1 MAFHY
6 SPKIVTDGLVLYL
19 DAANTKSYVPSSTPW
34 NDISRGGNNGT
45 LINGPT
51 FNSANGGSIV
61 FDGVDDYVNI
71 PNSNLLNPTEQ
82 ITISCYVKLTNLRN
96 SIYES
101 LVVKTSIGGSFGT
114 AQYGLVGWRGGLS
127 AAGIFFRLGLSSGI
141 STVSSNV
148 NNTEILN
155 RWVYVTATYNGSSM
169 RIYYN
174 SVLQN
179 SLSTTGTINT
189 ITDDL
194 FVGKNGINN
203 DNYTSSNIAN
213 VKVYNKALSPT
224 EVLQNYNAT
233 KSRFG
238 LL

>member
-19 DAANTKSYVPSSTPW
+19 DAANTKSYVPSSTSW
-34 NDISRGGNNGT
+34 NDISRGGNSGT

-51 FNSANGGSIV
+51 FNSGNYGSIV

-71 PNSNLLNPTEQ
+71 PNGDSLNPTEQ

-96 SIYES
+96 LIYES
-101 LVVKTSIGGSFGT
+101 LVVKTPSGGAYGT
-114 AQYGLVGWRGGLS
+114 GQYGLVGWRGGLP
-127 AAGIFFRLGLSSGI
+127 AGGIFFRLELSSGLK
-141 STVSSNV
+141 SVNSNID
-148 NNTEILN
+148 NTTILN
-155 RWVYVTATYNGSSM
+155 KWVYVTATYDGSSM
-169 RIYYN
+169 KIYYD

-179 SLSTTGTINT
+179 STSATGTINT

-194 FVGKNGINN
+194 FIGRNGINN
-203 DNYTSSNIAN
+203 NNYTSSYIAN
-213 VKVYNKALSPT
+213 VKIYNKALSPS
-224 EVLQNYNAT
+224 EILQNYNAT